1 MTDAS
6 FEDELRDEHAT
17 ELSRLGSSKALY
29 ADTAGEMEAETV
41 LAAVADA
48 EYAAT
53 ETFDSWATS
62 ESNAVASVFSAVA
75 TQERDH
81 YETVIDA
88 IDGEHEPASEPSA
101 LQATLREQTDT
112 FERIGAFIGR
122 TIVAEKSKEQVT
134 GFFVGQADPQ
144 TAQTFRSMGSDLDE
158 QLESGATLLKE
169 CDESERER
177 AFDAASDAITAA
189 YDEYTEQL
197 EAMGVNPKPVC

>member
-48 EYAAT
+48 EYAAA
-53 ETFDSWATS
+53 ETFDSWGSS
-62 ESNAVASVFSAVA
+62 EADAVASVFADVA
-75 TQERDH
+75 TQERNH

-88 IDGEHEPASEPSA
+88 IDGNHEPASEPSA
-101 LQATLREQTDT
+101 LQATLRVQSNT
-112 FERIGAFIGR
+112 FERIGSFIGR

-144 TAQTFRSMGSDLDE
+144 TAQTFRSMRSELDE
-158 QLESGATLLKE
+158 QLESGATLLE
-169 CDESERER
+169 DADESDRKR
-177 AFDAASDAITAA
+177 AFNAASDAITAA

-197 EAMGVNPKPVC
+197 ESMGVNPKPVC